1 MTIVG
6 RWNLPRP
13 SRLLTFPGG
22 SFSRTQCCRNWTQEA
37 LINNYDLQTAAA
49 RVEEARAQIG
59 VARSFLYPQ
68 VNFNGGGSV
77 QQVSRVSEPPPF
89 GTSRTYQNWLL
100 GLNMAWEFDVFGRI
114 RREAESATGVF
125 LATEQAQ
132 RGVYITL
139 IADVAQSYFIL
150 RELDLDSLE
159 IGRRTVKIND
169 DTVEFYRRRLFGG
182 VSNQLEVDQAV
193 ANRARTA
200 STIPEVERQIVA
212 QENLIN
218 FLLGRNPGLIPLGTA
233 LTDQYY
239 PPSVPACNS
248 RGIALMPARCQ
259 GRRGFAACDQ
269 CRYRRR

>member
-1 MTIVG
+1 
-6 RWNLPRP
+6 
-13 SRLLTFPGG
+13 
-22 SFSRTQCCRNWTQEA
+22 
-37 LINNYDLQTAAA
+37 
-49 RVEEARAQIG
+49 
-59 VARSFLYPQ
+59 
-68 VNFNGGGSV
+68 
-77 QQVSRVSEPPPF
+77 
-89 GTSRTYQNWLL
+89 
-100 GLNMAWEFDVFGRI
+100 MAWEFDVFGRI

-150 RELDLDSLE
+150 RELDLELE

-218 FLLGRNPGLIPLGTA
+218 FLLGRNPGPIPRGTA

-239 PPSVPACNS
+239 PPSIPA
-248 RGIALMPARCQ
+248 GIPAALLE
-259 GRRGFAACDQ
+259 RRPDVKGAEDLLLASQ
-269 CRYRRR
+269 CRYRRRQSAVLPKFFIDFGSRQYQP